1 MYMIR
6 EVFRAQRG
14 TAPELIAGLK
24 TINQALLT
32 QAGFSHG
39 KIYADMSGP
48 MDTIIW
54 EFEAESLDQFF
65 TLERGF
71 FVNPDAATQQLIDE
85 LERGYGGRATR
96 DSTRSSCSACPLTM
110 APGVTLPLGNDG
122 PVAARTVQ
130 VGSRIA
136 CVVWDC
142 WGPSTLSRKTT
153 RCRSVSRYRTT
164 GALKTCS
171 PSSSSL
177 AGQRNWGLPPSGSM
191 TTCSMQRMSSTASG
205 RSPITNP

>member
-14 TAPELIAGLK
+14 KAPALIAGLK

-71 FVNPDAATQQLIDE
+71 FVNPDATTQQLIAS
-85 LERGYGGRATR
+85 LNGG
-96 DSTRSSCSACPLTM
+96 
-110 APGVTLPLGNDG
+110 
-122 PVAARTVQ
+122 TVE
-130 VGSRIA
+130 
-136 CVVWDC
+136 
-142 WGPSTLSRKTT
+142 
-153 RCRSVSRYRTT
+153 
-164 GALKTCS
+164 
-171 PSSSSL
+171 
-177 AGQRNWGLPPSGSM
+177 
-191 TTCSMQRMSSTASG
+191 G
-205 RSPITNP
+205 RREIYEVIV

>member
-14 TAPELIAGLK
+14 TAPALMAGLK

-32 QAGFSHG
+32 QAGFSQG

-71 FVNPDAATQQLIDE
+71 FVTPDAATQPLIAS
-85 LERGYGGRATR
+85 LNGGT
-96 DSTRSSCSACPLTM
+96 
-110 APGVTLPLGNDG
+110 
-122 PVAARTVQ
+122 VA
-130 VGSRIA
+130 
-136 CVVWDC
+136 
-142 WGPSTLSRKTT
+142 
-153 RCRSVSRYRTT
+153 
-164 GALKTCS
+164 
-171 PSSSSL
+171 
-177 AGQRNWGLPPSGSM
+177 
-191 TTCSMQRMSSTASG
+191 G
-205 RSPITNP
+205 RREIYEVIM